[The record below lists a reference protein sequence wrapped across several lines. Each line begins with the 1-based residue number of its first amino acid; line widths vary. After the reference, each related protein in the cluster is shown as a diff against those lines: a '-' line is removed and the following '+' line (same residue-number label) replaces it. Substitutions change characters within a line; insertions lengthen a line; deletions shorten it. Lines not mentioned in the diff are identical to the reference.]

1 MEGTMAIIAEWRKV
15 RRTRIT
21 AMALF
26 AAVIAIAL
34 VGCGS
39 TQSGTASAGPIAT
52 AAQSTTKAPV
62 TVTKTAKPAPAKT
75 TPTATVAEPAQ
86 PPVVIVPAPPTT
98 VYQPPTTAYQPAPA
112 PAPTNGFLTQDP
124 SSLNGNSTKYII
136 QGTYATAE
144 STIGYW
150 IPQLSADHTG
160 LGAMQEFTKFKLA
173 GYSDLIMVWSADY
186 TSFKYPDYYVIF
198 APQTFSTAAGA
209 NAWCDSQG
217 FASGDCLA
225 KRLSHTDRPEGNNV
239 DR

>member
-1 MEGTMAIIAEWRKV
+1 
-15 RRTRIT
+15 
-21 AMALF
+21 MALF
-26 AAVIAIAL
+26 AAFIAIAL

-75 TPTATVAEPAQ
+75 TRTATVAEPAQ

-98 VYQPPTTAYQPAPA
+98 VYQPPTTAYQPA

-160 LGAMQEFTKFKLA
+160 LGAMQKFTKFQLA

-225 KRLSHTDRPEGNNV
+225 KRLSHTDGPEGNNV

>member
-1 MEGTMAIIAEWRKV
+1 
-15 RRTRIT
+15 
-21 AMALF
+21 MALF
-26 AAVIAIAL
+26 AAFIAVILA
-34 VGCGS
+34 GCGS
-39 TQSGTASAGPIAT
+39 TQSGTAVVG
-52 AAQSTTKAPV
+52 STTPAGSTTAPV
-62 TVTKTAKPAPAKT
+62 TVTKAPAAPVAPKPAPKPT
-75 TPTATVAEPAQ
+75 VTATVTQAP
-86 PPVVIVPAPPTT
+86 PPVVVVPAPAPAPAPRQTVYQQPTT
-98 VYQPPTTAYQPAPA
+98 VYQPADPAP
-112 PAPTNGFLTQDP
+112 GQFLTQDP
-124 SSLNGNSTKYII
+124 SSVNGNSTKYII

-160 LGAMQEFTKFKLA
+160 LGAMQKFTTFQLA

-186 TSFKYPDYYVIF
+186 TSFKYPDYYVIL

-225 KRLSHTDRPEGNNV
+225 KRLSHTDGPEGNNV